1 MVTAL
6 ILLLAQAG
14 SVPTEAEIRGWIEDL
29 SSPTT
34 LERHNAAR
42 RLLESGDAAADAL
55 EAADLDEPEAILRAR
70 DLLAILRTPTVAL
83 RPPMFIA
90 RTRSNIT
97 IEMLIHNPRPTT
109 LTVMPIHSPS
119 RRHSVRPGKEW
130 GFDLSP
136 GVSGPLVDKARIG
149 RTWTVPP
156 RSDLAIPLRFRVNS
170 GQASV
175 FKIGISYSSDEFEF
189 SGRSVV
195 RVGKESLVSLRTRA
209 YSRLPELRGE
219 AVLFVRHRLQIGGM
233 SPTLAQALRS
243 VARSPYRDVRQGL
256 AKALVVYGRPGNA
269 THTDLLTLLAADR
282 DLGVARVA
290 LAGLAKVCS
299 PVNPPRAT
307 TLLASRMLARVGDP
321 RRPYFMRML
330 GAMPPT
336 ARRRFLA
343 AVLKQSRSRN
353 VHRAA
358 ASILRQD
365 GYPVEP
371 SAGGLVPR
379 SQIEKLRR

>member
-34 LERHNAAR
+34 LERQNAAR

-70 DLLAILRTPTVAL
+70 DLLAILRTPSVAL
-83 RPPMFIA
+83 RPPMFIP
-90 RTRSNIT
+90 RTRSDIT

-119 RRHSVRPGKEW
+119 RRHSIRRTKEW

-136 GVSGPLVDKARIG
+136 GVIGPLVDKARIG

-156 RSDLAIPLRFRVNS
+156 RADLAIPLRFRVKS
-170 GQASV
+170 DQASV
-175 FKIGISYSSDEFEF
+175 FKIGVSYSSAEFEF
-189 SGRSVV
+189 SGQSVV
-195 RVGKESLVSLRTRA
+195 RVGKESLASLRTRA
-209 YSRLPELRGE
+209 YSRRPELREE
-219 AVLFVRHRLQIGGM
+219 AVVFVRHRLRIGRM
-233 SPTLAQALRS
+233 SPALVLALKS
-243 VARSPYRDVRQGL
+243 VARSPYRDVRHGL
-256 AKALVVYGRPGNA
+256 AKALGDYGRLGNA
-269 THTDLLTLLAADR
+269 TQTDLLSLLAADR

-299 PVNPPRAT
+299 PVSPPRAT
-307 TLLASRMLARVGDP
+307 LRLGSRLLARVGDP

-330 GAMPPT
+330 GAMQPT

-343 AVLKQSRSRN
+343 AVLNQSRSRT

-379 SQIEKLRR
+379 SQIERLAR